1 MIFKQMQRFVIAGA
15 VIAALSACSG
25 GRGASGG
32 GTISGAGST
41 FAAPLYTKW
50 ASAYDQAGSG
60 KINYQAI
67 GSGGGIKQ
75 IKSKTVDF
83 GASDKPL
90 KLAELNEAG
99 LMQFPTAI
107 GGIVPVINLGGIKS
121 NDVKLTGQIL
131 GDIFLGNIK
140 TWNAPELTA
149 LNPSLKLPATPITV
163 VHRSDGSGTTF
174 QFASFLA
181 SASPDWKSKVGISD
195 SLAWPVGLGG
205 KGNDGVAAFVKQT
218 AGSIGFVEYAFA
230 KQNKLTTALV
240 RNRDGLFPAPT
251 AASFSA
257 AAANAPWDKSEGNYL
272 VLVDQTGKDSWP
284 ITGVTF
290 VLMRKVPADA
300 VKSAAVLRFF
310 DWAFANGNALA
321 AKIDYIP
328 LPDAVKTMVRGQ
340 WSQIQANGKPVY
352 TPKSQTQS
360 GT

>member
-1 MIFKQMQRFVIAGA
+1 MFAQTLKRFVIAGVA
-15 VIAALSACSG
+15 VAALSACSG
-25 GRGASGG
+25 QPGAAGG

-50 ASAYDQAGSG
+50 ASAYDKAAQG

-90 KLAELNEAG
+90 KVADLDASG
-99 LMQFPTAI
+99 LIQFPTAI
-107 GGIVPVINLGGIKS
+107 GGIVPVINLSGIKS
-121 NDVKLTGQIL
+121 GDVKLTGQIL
-131 GDIFLGNIK
+131 GDIFLGKIK

-149 LNPSLKLPATPITV
+149 LNPGVKLPATPITV

-174 QFASFLA
+174 QFASYLT
-181 SASPDWKSKVGISD
+181 SASPEWSSKVGTSD

-218 AGSIGFVEYAFA
+218 AGSIGYVEFAFA
-230 KQNKLTTALV
+230 KQNNLTSTLV
-240 RNRDGLFPAPT
+240 RNKDGQFPAPS

-257 AAANAPWDKSEGNYL
+257 AAANAPWDKSEGNYM
-272 VLVDQTGKDSWP
+272 VLVDQAGKDSWP
-284 ITGVTF
+284 ISGVTF
-290 VLMRKVPADA
+290 VLMHKAPADPA
-300 VKSAAVLRFF
+300 KSAAVLKFF
-310 DWAFANGNALA
+310 DWAFANGDTIA

-328 LPDAVKTMVRGQ
+328 LPEAVKTMVRGQ
-340 WSQIQANGKPVY
+340 WSQIQAGGKPVY
-352 TPKSQTQS
+352 TPK
-360 GT
+360 